1 MSKTKKWSIVCFS
14 LTAGILI
21 AGYFGIPIIA
31 EHVIQDAVDET
42 KGVTV
47 RQVSVRWGGPQLL
60 RGVVVDT
67 QQGSATLNVKIENT
81 LLGLLIEDKPIK
93 VSASGDAVLSIPEQ
107 GIPADP
113 DLPMVEKQQKPTTG
127 EEGSFQLPKLEIE
140 LDLASL
146 TVDGENSLVYQQVRA
161 SLDVDPGR
169 HFVAS
174 LTAETAL
181 GGSIE
186 LTCNAPTLITRAG
199 TINPEASG
207 SLRFTIENAQLPT
220 INGAAGWSIIR
231 LEGELSSPNM
241 SESISVGATGSLA
254 EYDQE
259 RGSIFV
265 KTQLS
270 KTVKSDA
277 FTLGNWAI
285 VGSVDISNV
294 PTTILTPFLN
304 TAHIDTIRDFGP
316 TMDLKLSRTT
326 ENSPPVATF
335 NTRDVRISGNV
346 DPDNG
351 VLSDVDIVAQIHNE
365 LLQTVTE
372 GKLSGESTL
381 RVHLERLV
389 LIGVSENTLTG
400 NMSLD
405 GALKYTPQNTL
416 LENFRAFM
424 YADVVERVMA
434 TNGSVSID
442 GQPVTFD
449 LSLRSPNKNK
459 LDGIDDLW
467 KTITEQLPRGEGDLV
482 FKNVPTTLLEPYI
495 TDKRFSM
502 SRDVGKHIDAS
513 ANFRW
518 DHIDTT
524 VLSNNIQCNATFVL
538 KGKNIIGLRKVD
550 LTAAIDNRLATAV
563 TGTNI
568 AATSTLHVLADNV
581 DFKGNAAFDIT
592 LDVGKQHTVMRGKTT
607 RMTEGG
613 VAGNLDLHMAAT
625 GIDVHL
631 LDALGDCNGMLVD
644 TLGSPIAVEI
654 KATNILGVPR
664 VTAGGTSP
672 QAAFETTLM
681 FSEGTVSTAVNTS
694 TRAELQLSTKLT
706 SRLLKDLGPVL
717 SDIRSVK
724 HPIQMTITHAKASL
738 EGDLSKLHA
747 DVRID
752 IGEVALDS
760 GSLTMQLLPMF
771 NTKHVEVIPAYFD
784 PIHIEIRNGI
794 ATYKEFRL
802 TLANKYSI
810 PYSGTIDL
818 ATRRLQLKSA
828 VPLTG
833 LGFSIKEL
841 RGLATDIDVPVLIT
855 GTIDKPV
862 VDVDPSFDLGKLLLQ
877 SGIGTAIGEAL
888 DEVFGGNKKAPNPL
902 DMIEELLKERN

>member
-1 MSKTKKWSIVCFS
+1 MSKTKKWSIACLS
-14 LTAGILI
+14 LSVVILI
-21 AGYFGIPIIA
+21 TGYFGIPVIA
-31 EHVIQDAVDET
+31 EHFIQDAVEET

-47 RQVSVRWGGPQLL
+47 RQVSVRWGGPQVL
-60 RGVVVDT
+60 RGLVVDT
-67 QQGSATLNVKIENT
+67 DQGSATLNVKIENN

-93 VSASGDAVLSIPEQ
+93 LAASGDAVLRIPEQ

-113 DLPMVEKQQKPTTG
+113 DPPKAKKHQNPTS
-127 EEGSFQLPKLEIE
+127 EDADSFLLPKLEIE

-146 TVDGENSLVYQQVRA
+146 TVVGENPLIYQHVQA

-181 GGSIE
+181 GGTVE
-186 LTCNAPTLITRAG
+186 LTCNAPTLITATG

-220 INGAAGWSIIR
+220 INGAAGWSVIQ
-231 LEGELSSPNM
+231 LEGELSSPNV
-241 SESISVGATGSLA
+241 SESISIGATGSLA

-265 KTQLS
+265 KTQLT
-270 KTVKSDA
+270 KTVKEGA
-277 FTLGNWAI
+277 FTFGNWAI

-316 TMDLKLSRTT
+316 TMDLQLSRTA
-326 ENSPPVATF
+326 ENTSPVATF
-335 NTRDVRISGNV
+335 NTRDVRMSGTV
-346 DPDNG
+346 DPDSG
-351 VLSDVDIVAQIHNE
+351 VLSDVEIVAQIHNE
-365 LLQTVTE
+365 LLQTVTD
-372 GKLSGESTL
+372 GSLSGEPTL
-381 RVHLERLV
+381 RIHLERLV
-389 LIGVSENTLTG
+389 PVGVTENTLTG
-400 NMSLD
+400 NLSLE
-405 GALKYTPQNTL
+405 GVLSCTSQNTV
-416 LENFRAFM
+416 LENFRALVH
-424 YADVVERVMA
+424 ADVLKRVM
-434 TNGSVSID
+434 TTTGSVSID

-449 LSLRSPNKNK
+449 LSFRSPNKNK

-467 KTITEQLPRGEGDLV
+467 KTITQQLPRGEGEVV
-482 FKNVPTTLLEPYI
+482 FKHLPTTLLEPYI
-495 TDKRFSM
+495 TDKRIQV
-502 SRDVGKHIDAS
+502 SRDVGEHIDVS

-524 VLSNNIQCNATFVL
+524 VLSNNLQCSAALVL
-538 KGKNIIGLRKVD
+538 NGKNIVGIRKVD
-550 LTAAIDNRLATAV
+550 LNAAIDSKLATAV
-563 TGTNI
+563 TQTNI
-568 AATSTLHVLADNV
+568 AATSTLHFLADTV
-581 DFKGNAAFDIT
+581 DFEGNAAFDLT
-592 LDVGKQHTVMRGKTT
+592 LDIGKRHTVMRGKST

-613 VAGNLDLHMAAT
+613 VAGNLDLHVAAT

-644 TLGSPIAVEI
+644 TLGSPLAVEI
-654 KATNILGVPR
+654 KATNILGTPR

-672 QAAFETTLM
+672 KAAFESVLV
-681 FSEGTVSTAVNTS
+681 FSDAVVSTAVNTS

-717 SDIRSVK
+717 SDIRSVR
-724 HPIQMTITHAKASL
+724 HPIRMNITHAKASL

-760 GSLTMQLLPMF
+760 GSLTMQLLPLF
-771 NTKHVEVIPAYFD
+771 NTKHVEVVPAYFD

-818 ATRRLQLKSA
+818 TTRRLQLKSA
-828 VPLTG
+828 IPLTG
-833 LGFSIKEL
+833 LGYSIKEL

-877 SGIGTAIGEAL
+877 SGIGTVLGETL
-888 DEVFGGNKKAPNPL
+888 DEVFGGNNKAPNPL
-902 DMIEELLKERN
+902 DIIEELLKERN